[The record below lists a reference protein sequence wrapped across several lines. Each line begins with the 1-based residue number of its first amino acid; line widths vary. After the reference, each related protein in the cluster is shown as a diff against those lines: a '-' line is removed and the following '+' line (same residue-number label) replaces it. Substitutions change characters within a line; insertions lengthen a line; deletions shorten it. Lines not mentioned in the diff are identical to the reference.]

1 MSAKAGSKSKV
12 NRKTSAK
19 EGATREVKSP
29 PDKTA
34 TPSRKMSAKQ
44 GATSKV
50 ESPPEKTRT
59 PSGKI
64 SAKEGD
70 AGKVKSPP
78 EKTETPSR
86 KMSAKQ
92 GATSKVESP
101 PGKTRTPSGRKISAK
116 EGDAGKV
123 KSPPEKT
130 ETPSR
135 KMSAKQGA
143 TSKVESPPEKTRTPS
158 GRKISAKEGD
168 AGKVKS
174 PPEKTET
181 PSRKMSAKQGATSK
195 VESPPEKTRTP
206 SGRKIS
212 AKEGDAGK
220 VKSPP
225 EKTETPSRK
234 VSAKEGA
241 TCKVKSPPEK
251 TGTPSRKMSAKEGAT
266 CKVKSPP
273 EKTATPSSMKLSEYL
288 PRLGK
293 ETLQE
298 FVERYLGVTYKGR
311 MNQTI
316 DHLQR
321 HLEKLP
327 DYSIAGTFRT
337 GSMAKCTA
345 VKATADIDLLV
356 FFDGYRNMQEFIQDK
371 ESDDGILQAIERHLT
386 TDPVYSKNWECTKI
400 ARGYHVTVKMVEYSI
415 LVDILPAR
423 QYRMAMRDAIY
434 NQMKREPGSVRNH
447 YSVCLAPI
455 QCDFMKNQPRQV
467 HHLVKLLKYW
477 KSENEIKLKSY
488 FCELLAVHIFK
499 TKLDKNVRFDLKEG
513 FVLALTQ
520 LQNYNSLEITFSDYY
535 KPDVWKDERPCKP
548 YVMDPANP
556 FMNTCNQYLDSSDM
570 DRMVTCAT
578 NTISAISNRDC

>member
-59 PSGKI
+59 PSGRKI

-206 SGRKIS
+206 SGKIS

-225 EKTETPSRK
+225 EKTE
-234 VSAKEGA
+234 
-241 TCKVKSPPEK
+241 
-251 TGTPSRKMSAKEGAT
+251 TPSRKMSAKEGAT

>member
-59 PSGKI
+59 PSGRKI

-206 SGRKIS
+206 SG
-212 AKEGDAGK
+212 
-220 VKSPP
+220 
-225 EKTETPSRK
+225 K

>member
-59 PSGKI
+59 PSGRKI

-225 EKTETPSRK
+225 EKTE
-234 VSAKEGA
+234 
-241 TCKVKSPPEK
+241 
-251 TGTPSRKMSAKEGAT
+251 TPSRKMSAKEGAT